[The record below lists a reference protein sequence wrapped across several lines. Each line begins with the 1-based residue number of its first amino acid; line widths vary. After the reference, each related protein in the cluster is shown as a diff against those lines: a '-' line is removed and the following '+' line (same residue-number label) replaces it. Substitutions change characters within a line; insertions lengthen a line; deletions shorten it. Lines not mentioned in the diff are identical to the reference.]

1 MSKKRLLY
9 IGGTLLAATALALP
23 MALHAD
29 GEAWGRF
36 GSRHGPGV
44 RHILAG
50 GAPIISIA
58 LKHQNEL
65 KLSADQVANLE
76 KTRTHYQNQTTP
88 LHEKLKA
95 LESELATL
103 MQETPANL
111 VQIKE
116 KIQEAEKIRS
126 ELRYLR
132 VEALE
137 NGKTI
142 LTTEQRD
149 QLKNMF
155 MSRRGGHR
163 RSHGQPS

>member
-1 MSKKRLLY
+1 LY
-9 IGGTLLAATALALP
+9 LGGAFAMATALALP
-23 MALHAD
+23 IALHAD
-29 GEAWGRF
+29 GEASGQFGR
-36 GSRHGPGV
+36 RHRPDA
-44 RHILAG
+44 HHMFTG

-65 KLSADQVANLE
+65 KLTADQVASLE
-76 KTRTHYQNQTTP
+76 KTRTHYQSQTAP

-95 LESELATL
+95 VESELAKL

-111 VQIKE
+111 IQAKVQ
-116 KIQEAEKIRS
+116 IQEAEKIRS

-137 NGKTI
+137 NGKMI
-142 LTTEQRD
+142 LTAEQRD

-155 MSRRGGHR
+155 MSRRGEHR
-163 RSHGQPS
+163 RSQGQSS